1 MRYINKSF
9 RTPDFFRGGKTSDG
23 ILTVKYSIIREFKSQ
38 TYLRGRRAHEILSIG
53 LI

>member
-1 MRYINKSF
+1 MRYINESF
-9 RTPDFFRGGKTSDG
+9 RTSDFSAAEKLPTV

-38 TYLRGRRAHEILSIG
+38 TYLRGRKAHEILSID